1 MFWSLTSLTP
11 LIVCCFCC
19 GDPIVSPDRLRGLR
33 LEDCV
38 EQSVA
43 DGEWIDKNKV
53 KRSVEWLIKFSDDDD
68 DIGVIGPTELV
79 VREDSVVCDVEEDE
93 DEEEEVEEEGLSIL
107 KREQK
112 EGKKN
117 KLKENI

>member
-1 MFWSLTSLTP
+1 M
-11 LIVCCFCC
+11 
-19 GDPIVSPDRLRGLR
+19 
-33 LEDCV
+33 
-38 EQSVA
+38 
-43 DGEWIDKNKV
+43 
-53 KRSVEWLIKFSDDDD
+53 IKFSDDDD